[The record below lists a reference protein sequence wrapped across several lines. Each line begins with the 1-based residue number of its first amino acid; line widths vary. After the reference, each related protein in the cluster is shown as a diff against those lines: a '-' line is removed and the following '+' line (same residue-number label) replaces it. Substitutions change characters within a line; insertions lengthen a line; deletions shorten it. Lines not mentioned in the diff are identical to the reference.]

1 MNANLDQ
8 DMFSAY
14 ERVSSVKD
22 AFKEDLLAKPNVIG
36 VGVGLR
42 EREGELTDEIVLVVL
57 VTKKLPRIEIKADDL
72 IPTEIEGVPIDV
84 QEVGEIA
91 AGV

>member
-1 MNANLDQ
+1 MNANFDQ

-14 ERVSSVKD
+14 ERVAIVKE
-22 AFKEDLLAKPNVIG
+22 AFTEDLLAKPNVIG

-57 VTKKLPRIEIKADDL
+57 VKKKLPRTEIEPDDL
-72 IPTEIEGVPIDV
+72 IPTEIQGVPIDV

-91 AGV
+91 AGA

>member
-8 DMFSAY
+8 DMFSEY
-14 ERVSSVKD
+14 ERAARVKD
-22 AFKEDLLAKPNVIG
+22 AFETQLLAQSNVIG

-42 EREGELTDEIVLVVL
+42 EREGELTDEIVLVVM
-57 VTKKLPRIEIKADDL
+57 VTKKLPG
-72 IPTEIEGVPIDV
+72 TEIEPEDFIPSEIQGVPVDV

>member
-8 DMFSAY
+8 DMGSAY
-14 ERVSSVKD
+14 ERVSSVKE
-22 AFKEDLLAKPNVIG
+22 AFKEDLLSKPNVIG

-42 EREGELTDEIVLVVL
+42 EREGEMTDEIVLVVL
-57 VTKKLPRIEIKADDL
+57 VTKKLPATEIEPDDL
-72 IPTEIEGVPIDV
+72 IPAEIQGVPVDV

-91 AGV
+91 AGA

>member
-14 ERVSSVKD
+14 DRVSSVKE

-57 VTKKLPRIEIKADDL
+57 VTKKLPRKEIKADDL
-72 IPTEIEGVPIDV
+72 IPTEIEGVPVDV

>member
-14 ERVSSVKD
+14 ERVAAVKE

-57 VTKKLPRIEIKADDL
+57 VTKKLPMTEIEADDL
-72 IPTEIEGVPIDV
+72 IPAEIQGVPIDV

-91 AGV
+91 AGT

>member
-1 MNANLDQ
+1 MNTNLDQ

-14 ERVSSVKD
+14 ERVSSVKE

-57 VTKKLPRIEIKADDL
+57 VTKKLPRTEIEANDL

>member
-14 ERVSSVKD
+14 DRVSSVKE

-57 VTKKLPRIEIKADDL
+57 VTKKLPRTEIKADDL
-72 IPTEIEGVPIDV
+72 IPTEIEGVPVDV

>member
-14 ERVSSVKD
+14 ERVASVKE

-57 VTKKLPRIEIKADDL
+57 VTKKLPMTEIEPDDL

-91 AGV
+91 AGT

>member
-14 ERVSSVKD
+14 ERVASVKET
-22 AFKEDLLAKPNVIG
+22 FKEDLLAKPNVIG

-57 VTKKLPRIEIKADDL
+57 VTKKLPMTEIEADDL
-72 IPTEIEGVPIDV
+72 IPTEIQGVPIDV

-91 AGV
+91 AGA

>member
-1 MNANLDQ
+1 MNANFDQ

-14 ERVSSVKD
+14 ERVAIVKE
-22 AFKEDLLAKPNVIG
+22 AFTEDLLAKPNVIG

-42 EREGELTDEIVLVVL
+42 EREGELTDEIVIVVL
-57 VTKKLPRIEIKADDL
+57 VTKKLPRTEIEPDDL
-72 IPTEIEGVPIDV
+72 IPTDIQGVPIDV

-91 AGV
+91 AGA

>member
-1 MNANLDQ
+1 MNANLGQ

-14 ERVSSVKD
+14 DRVSIVKE
-22 AFKEDLLAKPNVIG
+22 AFKEDLLAKSNVIG

-57 VTKKLPRIEIKADDL
+57 VTKKLPMTEIEPDDL

-91 AGV
+91 AGT

>member
-8 DMFSAY
+8 DNYSDYERAASVKEAY
-14 ERVSSVKD
+14 E
-22 AFKEDLLAKPNVIG
+22 EQLLAHSNVIG

-42 EREGELTDEIVLVVL
+42 EREGELTDEIVLVVM
-57 VTKKLPRIEIKADDL
+57 VTKKFARTEIEPEDL
-72 IPTEIEGVPIDV
+72 IPSRIQGVPIDV
-84 QEVGEIA
+84 QEVGEIT

>member
-14 ERVSSVKD
+14 ERVASVKE
-22 AFKEDLLAKPNVIG
+22 AFREDLLAKPNVIG
-36 VGVGLR
+36 VGV
-42 EREGELTDEIVLVVL
+42 VLVVL
-57 VTKKLPRIEIKADDL
+57 VTKKLPRTEIKADDL
-72 IPTEIEGVPIDV
+72 IPTEIEGVPVDV